1 MNLAKLWSGGW
12 KMGTYAHDL
21 LASMVVF
28 LVALPL
34 CLGIAVASG
43 VPPALGLITGIVGG
57 IVVGALSGSPLQ
69 VSGPAAGLTVLVFEL
84 VNRHG
89 LEMLG
94 PILIV
99 AALVQ
104 LAAGAL
110 RIGQWFRAI
119 SPAVV
124 YGMLAG
130 IGVLILASQFHV
142 MLDDKPRANGLAN
155 LLAIP
160 EAFYRNVIGG
170 DAGAHQMAALLGL
183 GTIAL
188 IVLWNRFRPQSLRL
202 VPAPLIAAGA
212 ATVVANLVGLPVAYV
227 DVPNRLT
234 DAVTLPTWDRLAS
247 LGSIEMLMAGLTLA
261 FVASAETLLSAAA
274 VDRMHTGPR
283 TNYDKELVAQGFGNL
298 VCGVLGALPMTGVIV
313 RSSANVQA
321 GARTR
326 WSAVLH
332 GVWLLAII
340 GSVPVVLEKV
350 PTAALAAILVHTGCK
365 LVSLEKI
372 RNLAQYGR
380 LPLAIYFAT
389 LGTIV
394 AVDLLT
400 GVLVGVGLSLAKLL
414 HKMSHLDIQLHV
426 DDQQRRAELRLAGA
440 ATFLR
445 LPKLADAVDRVPD
458 GYELHVYVDR
468 LHQIDHA
475 CMDLLASWRKQ
486 CEAKGCE
493 LRIEW
498 DELMMRYRGMAP
510 QAG

>member
-1 MNLAKLWSGGW
+1 M
-12 KMGTYAHDL
+12 
-21 LASMVVF
+21 
-28 LVALPL
+28 
-34 CLGIAVASG
+34 
-43 VPPALGLITGIVGG
+43 
-57 IVVGALSGSPLQ
+57 
-69 VSGPAAGLTVLVFEL
+69 
-84 VNRHG
+84 
-89 LEMLG
+89 
-94 PILIV
+94 
-99 AALVQ
+99 
-104 LAAGAL
+104 
-110 RIGQWFRAI
+110 
-119 SPAVV
+119 
-124 YGMLAG
+124 
-130 IGVLILASQFHV
+130 
-142 MLDDKPRANGLAN
+142 
-155 LLAIP
+155 
-160 EAFYRNVIGG
+160 
-170 DAGAHQMAALLGL
+170 
-183 GTIAL
+183 
-188 IVLWNRFRPQSLRL
+188 
-202 VPAPLIAAGA
+202 
-212 ATVVANLVGLPVAYV
+212 VANVLRLPVAYV

-283 TNYDKELVAQGFGNL
+283 TNYDKELVAQGVGNL
-298 VCGVLGALPMTGVIV
+298 ACGVLGALPLTGVIV

-332 GVWLLAII
+332 GVWLLLII
-340 GSVPVVLEKV
+340 ESVPVVLEKV

-380 LPLAIYFAT
+380 LPLAIYFVT

-445 LPKLADAVDRVPD
+445 LPKLADAVDKVPD